1 MAQWPSGIADASLI
15 CVEVSPTQVKLASI
29 LQHEEGILSKFRP
42 PDLWENAVR
51 PVSPRGGS
59 DEPVDE
65 PQFGPRVGRRRGVE
79 FP

>member
-1 MAQWPSGIADASLI
+1 MGIRSSRCPDSGHQKQMSGDRGY
-15 CVEVSPTQVKLASI
+15 TR
-29 LQHEEGILSKFRP
+29 FRP

-51 PVSPRGGS
+51 PVSPRGGP

-79 FP
+79 FL

>member
-1 MAQWPSGIADASLI
+1 MIFIGI
-15 CVEVSPTQVKLASI
+15 
-29 LQHEEGILSKFRP
+29 GIGIGIGIEIENPIFRP

-51 PVSPRGGS
+51 PVSPRGGP

-79 FP
+79 FL

>member
-1 MAQWPSGIADASLI
+1 MASAFQTIY
-15 CVEVSPTQVKLASI
+15 
-29 LQHEEGILSKFRP
+29 LQHYRIAGITFDGNFRP

-51 PVSPRGGS
+51 PVSPRGGP

-79 FP
+79 FL